1 MSRTPSGNR
10 IVAIVAAL
18 ALAGCSTVGT
28 INEQRLDAGAA
39 PLEAQAPRSYPCQDA
54 EFLCIVAVGAI
65 AFFVIAYSQDSED
78 LPTGFAE

>member
-1 MSRTPSGNR
+1 MSHSSR
-10 IVAIVAAL
+10 IVAIVASL

-28 INEQRLDAGAA
+28 INEQRLDAGMA

-78 LPTGFAE
+78 LPAGFAE